1 MEHRPALAKKNWWAF
16 IVTAHLDPSLCRVP
30 YLGCLLPLPRPRQA
44 LAWQRHGRKKKI
56 IYLLSQCVFSDSERE
71 RSAHQPLLYFSQ
83 RFLLQAIFYNT
94 SETEGKKN
102 LSRQLR
108 GEKFPDK
115 GWKVEKYKIH
125 FFLSK
130 VSTKQSFL
138 ARKSYISFAYQWN
151 PVVFGLSIDMNHR
164 QEPRSWTE
172 YSGDMQL
179 SICKITNG
187 RKQKD
192 DHFSF

>member
-1 MEHRPALAKKNWWAF
+1 MKKK
-16 IVTAHLDPSLCRVP
+16 
-30 YLGCLLPLPRPRQA
+30 
-44 LAWQRHGRKKKI
+44 KKKI
-56 IYLLSQCVFSDSERE
+56 YQDS
-71 RSAHQPLLYFSQ
+71 Y
-83 RFLLQAIFYNT
+83 
-94 SETEGKKN
+94 
-102 LSRQLR
+102 R
-108 GEKFPDK
+108 GEKSSLTKDERLK
-115 GWKVEKYKIH
+115 NTKSI
-125 FFLSK
+125 FLSK